1 MATQAIEQVSDAD
14 AAEAAPAAAPGKRNL
29 IILAVAGLVAGTAAG
44 LFGVGPILAKK
55 RASSPASEVASE
67 AKNESAVN
75 HSIENIVLNPA
86 GTNGQRF
93 LMVTAAFQLKD
104 ASIDPIMKEHEPE
117 IRDHMLALLSKK
129 TVEELT
135 DPAKRDPIKQEV
147 LAVVAPMFPK
157 GALLKV
163 LFTQFVVQ

>member
-1 MATQAIEQVSDAD
+1 MATQAIEQVPETGAAD
-14 AAEAAPAAAPGKRNL
+14 AAPAAPGKRNL
-29 IILAVAGLVAGTAAG
+29 IILAVAGLAAGVAAG

-55 RASSPASEVASE
+55 KAEKPAVEHAPE
-67 AKNESAVN
+67 AKNEASVN

-104 ASIDPIMKEHEPE
+104 ASVDALMKEHEAE

-135 DPAKRDPIKQEV
+135 DPAQRDPIKKEV
-147 LAVVAPMFPK
+147 LDAVAPLFPK
-157 GALLKV
+157 GAVLKV

>member
-1 MATQAIEQVSDAD
+1 MATQAIEQAPEA
-14 AAEAAPAAAPGKRNL
+14 AAEAAPAAPGKKKL
-29 IILAVAGLVAGTAAG
+29 ILMAVAGLLVGAVAG

-55 RASSPASEVASE
+55 KAETPVVEHEPAAKTE
-67 AKNESAVN
+67 AAVN
-75 HSIENIVLNPA
+75 HTIENIVLNPA

-104 ASIDPIMKEHEPE
+104 ASVDALMKEHEAE

-135 DPAKRDPIKQEV
+135 DPTLRDSIKKEV
-147 LAVVAPMFPK
+147 LDAVSPLFPK
-157 GALLKV
+157 GALIKV

>member
-1 MATQAIEQVSDAD
+1 MATQAIEQVPEAGAAD
-14 AAEAAPAAAPGKRNL
+14 AAPAAAGKRNL
-29 IILAVAGLVAGTAAG
+29 IILAVAGLVAGAAAG

-55 RASSPASEVASE
+55 KAETPVVAHE
-67 AKNESAVN
+67 PEPKGGAAITNK
-75 HSIENIVLNPA
+75 IENIVLNPA

-93 LMVTAAFQLKD
+93 LMVTAAFQVKD
-104 ASIDPIMKEHEPE
+104 AETDAQMKEHEAE

-135 DPAKRDPIKQEV
+135 DAAQRDAIKKEV
-147 LAVVAPMFPK
+147 LDAVSPMFAK
-157 GALLKV
+157 GSVLKV

>member
-1 MATQAIEQVSDAD
+1 MATQAIEQVPEAG
-14 AAEAAPAAAPGKRNL
+14 AEAAAPAAPGKRNL
-29 IILAVAGLVAGTAAG
+29 IILAVAGLVAGAAAG

-55 RASSPASEVASE
+55 KASTPAPEHTAE
-67 AKNESAVN
+67 PKNESLVSHN
-75 HSIENIVLNPA
+75 IENIVLNPA

-104 ASIDPIMKEHEPE
+104 ASVDALMKEHEAE

-135 DPAKRDPIKQEV
+135 DPAMRDPIKKEV
-147 LAVVAPMFPK
+147 LDAVAPMFPK
-157 GALLKV
+157 GTVLKV

>member
-1 MATQAIEQVSDAD
+1 MATQAIEEVSEAGAED
-14 AAEAAPAAAPGKRNL
+14 AAPAAPGKRNL

-55 RASSPASEVASE
+55 KAE
-67 AKNESAVN
+67 KAVVEHTPEPKGGAAITN
-75 HSIENIVLNPA
+75 KIENIVLNPA

-93 LMVTAAFQLKD
+93 LMVTAAFQVKD
-104 ASIDPIMKEHEPE
+104 AETDALMKEHEAE

-129 TVEELT
+129 TVEDLT
-135 DPAKRDPIKQEV
+135 DPLQRDPIKKEV
-147 LAVVAPMFPK
+147 LDAVSPMFPK
-157 GALLKV
+157 GAILKV

>member
-1 MATQAIEQVSDAD
+1 V
-14 AAEAAPAAAPGKRNL
+14 RVV
-29 IILAVAGLVAGTAAG
+29 AVIPSAGLISGAAAG
-44 LFGVGPILAKK
+44 LFGVGPIFAKRK
-55 RASSPASEVASE
+55 AEKPAPEHVTE
-67 AKNESAVN
+67 AKTEAAVN

-93 LMVTAAFQLKD
+93 LMVTAAFQVKD
-104 ASIDPIMKEHEPE
+104 AETDALMKEHEAE

-135 DPAKRDPIKQEV
+135 DPLQRDPIKKEV
-147 LAVVAPMFPK
+147 LDAVAPMFPK
-157 GALLKV
+157 GAVLKV

>member
-1 MATQAIEQVSDAD
+1 MATQAIEQVPETE
-14 AAEAAPAAAPGKRNL
+14 AAEGAAPAAPGKRNL
-29 IILAVAGLVAGTAAG
+29 IILAAAGLVVGVAAG

-55 RASSPASEVASE
+55 KAATPVVEHAPE
-67 AKNESAVN
+67 KNEAAVN
-75 HSIENIVLNPA
+75 HKIENIVLNPA

-104 ASIDPIMKEHEPE
+104 AAMDGLMKEHEEE

-129 TVEELT
+129 TVDELT
-135 DPAKRDPIKQEV
+135 DPTMRDALKKEV
-147 LAVVAPMFPK
+147 LDAVSPLFPK
-157 GALLKV
+157 GAILKV